1 MRLFDRFTRRQGILL
16 SLIALL
22 TVFVYSGAAWNW
34 FRPVVHKPIVDRY
47 ATMYR
52 FDPLWVMAIIKVES
66 GFMPHAQSNRG
77 AIGLMQL
84 LPSTAREIA
93 PQVGI
98 MDFKVEDLKDPETN
112 IRLGIYYLS
121 KLQDMFP
128 ADEIAVLSSY
138 NAGPGITRQ
147 WRGKKPV
154 LELSDIQYGETRRF
168 VRQVE
173 KTYGA
178 LKMLQG
184 SKHLVGIYNGR

>member
-1 MRLFDRFTRRQGILL
+1 MRRKQIFIAGIILL
-16 SLIALL
+16 LG
-22 TVFVYSGAAWNW
+22 VFIYSGAAWNW
-34 FRPVVHKPIVDRY
+34 FRPVVHKPLIDQY
-47 ATMYR
+47 SALYH

-66 GFMPHAQSNRG
+66 GFNVSARSNRG

-84 LPSTAREIA
+84 LPSTARDVAQQI
-93 PQVGI
+93 G
-98 MDFKVEDLKDPETN
+98 MKNFRVEDLQKPEVN
-112 IRLGIYYLS
+112 LQLGIYYLA
-121 KLQDMFP
+121 KLQDMYP

-147 WRGKKPV
+147 WRGNKPV
-154 LELSDIQYGETRRF
+154 MELSDIKYGETKRF

-184 SKHLVGIYNGR
+184 WKHLIGIYDGR